1 MVAPVV
7 IVGASLGGL
16 RTAEWLRRFGY
27 LGPIQVFGDE
37 PHLPYNRPPLSKEVL
52 ASGISHEAVAFP
64 LKESIEDVIWK
75 LGTRIV
81 SLDTYGKTIKDD
93 RGEDHKYSALV
104 IATGLSPTRL
114 DVIPENVKGMHV
126 LRNLDDALALRSDL
140 RPGAKV
146 VILGSGSS

>member
-75 LGTRIV
+75 L
-81 SLDTYGKTIKDD
+81 
-93 RGEDHKYSALV
+93 
-104 IATGLSPTRL
+104 